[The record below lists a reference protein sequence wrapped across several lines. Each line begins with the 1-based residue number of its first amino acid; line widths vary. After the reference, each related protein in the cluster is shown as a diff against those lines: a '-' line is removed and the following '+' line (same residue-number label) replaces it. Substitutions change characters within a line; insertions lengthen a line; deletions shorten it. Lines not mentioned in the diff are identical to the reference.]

1 MMDQVGSGSGSAAS
15 SITDGWRAI
24 LDLANSRVRITC
36 PDGKRRS
43 VSRIEARLIEL
54 TSPTCKRRLMC
65 QDFIVLVR
73 QALEMTQDIREGP
86 GPS

>member
-1 MMDQVGSGSGSAAS
+1 MMDQPGSDAGGAAS
-15 SITDGWRAI
+15 SLIDSWRDI

-36 PDGKRRS
+36 PDGKRRT

-86 GPS
+86 EPS